1 MIVGFANTE
10 TEQFFRDDIC
20 PPKWR
25 AVSRVALRKL
35 DMLDAAPTLDTLRS
49 PPGNRLEALRGDR
62 AGQCSIRINDRWRV
76 CFLWTEGGPA
86 DVEIVDY
93 H

>member
-1 MIVGFANTE
+1 MIVGFANAE
-10 TEQFFRDDIC
+10 TERFFRDDIC
-20 PPKWR
+20 PAKWR
-25 AVSRVALRKL
+25 AVTRVALRKL
-35 DMLDAAPTLDTLRS
+35 DMLDAAPSLDALRS
-49 PPGNRLEALRGDR
+49 PPGNRLEALKGDR
-62 AGQCSIRINDRWRV
+62 AGQFSIRINDRWRV